1 MDDKVSRS
9 EIAALVKWAGM
20 ELSEAQFDQLCEAYP
35 HAQRMIDLGLGF
47 QGSLKVITDAK
58 VISHNANKVK
68 DGEGRKKTYI
78 WVITSPFDPSPK
90 LSFNLR

>member
-35 HAQRMIDLGLGF
+35 HAQRMIDSVPRDQPRWDELANVF
-47 QGSLKVITDAK
+47 EFPPEDA
-58 VISHNANKVK
+58 
-68 DGEGRKKTYI
+68 EQ
-78 WVITSPFDPSPK
+78 
-90 LSFNLR
+90 

>member
-35 HAQRMIDLGLGF
+35 HAQRMIDSVPRDRPRWDELANVF
-47 QGSLKVITDAK
+47 EFPPEDA
-58 VISHNANKVK
+58 
-68 DGEGRKKTYI
+68 EQ
-78 WVITSPFDPSPK
+78 
-90 LSFNLR
+90 